1 MAQREV
7 RIKTV
12 EDGIDGAP
20 PWITTFVD
28 MTSLLVTFFIL
39 LFTFSSITE
48 YDAFSMPGRLL
59 GMSGIMHEDPADSV
73 SAPESDIMKAYD
85 VARGAKVPHSRPLDQ
100 LLENLE
106 EMGQKDDDAHQPL
119 DLRRVGAGLRIDFA
133 DEASFA
139 PGSATV
145 NAELGRSMKELA
157 STLASYPYVLLVEG
171 FVDNGFRPTPQFPDG
186 RSLSL
191 ARARAAAEAL
201 SAAGLPSLRIQVAGR
216 GHAPQP
222 GNTGESVAQRRAQRR
237 VEVRILPGTG
247 SEGIEEVAR

>member
-59 GMSGIMHEDPADSV
+59 GMSGIMDEDPADSV
-73 SAPESDIMKAYD
+73 AAPESDIMTAYD

-106 EMGQKDDDAHQPL
+106 EMGQKEDEDHQPV
-119 DLRRVGAGLRIDFA
+119 DLHRIGAGLRLDFSS
-133 DEASFA
+133 EASFS
-139 PGSATV
+139 PGSDVV
-145 NAELGRSMKELA
+145 NAELGRSLRELA
-157 STLASYPYVLLVEG
+157 ATLQSYPYVVLVEG
-171 FVDNGFRPTPQFPDG
+171 FVDNAFRPTPSHPDG
-186 RSLSL
+186 QSLSV
-191 ARARAAAEAL
+191 ARARAAAQVLAD
-201 SAAGLPSLRIQVAGR
+201 AGMPPLRIQLAGR
-216 GHAPQP
+216 GYRPQP
-222 GNTGESVAQRRAQRR
+222 GNTGESVAQRRDQRR
-237 VEVRILPGTG
+237 VEVRILPGSG
-247 SEGIEEVAR
+247 PQGIEEASR